1 MKGVVVIGWFLT
13 MLWLTFNG
21 PSIQKSLKESKFQF
35 SKIVMPNEK
44 KIILSDADSLE
55 FLFSKNH
62 NSVTNLLIENESED
76 LDSNER
82 GSNLSNHF
90 RFEDSIITKSQTIS
104 FSPRFNSPD

>member
-21 PSIQKSLKESKFQF
+21 PSIQKSLMESKFQF
-35 SKIVMPNEK
+35 SKIVMANEE
-44 KIILSDADSLE
+44 KIILSDADSVK

-62 NSVTNLLIENESED
+62 NSVTNLLIENENKN

-82 GSNLSNHF
+82 RKSLLNDFS
-90 RFEDSIITKSQTIS
+90 FEDSINVKAQTVS
-104 FSPRFNSPD
+104 FSKKFNSPD